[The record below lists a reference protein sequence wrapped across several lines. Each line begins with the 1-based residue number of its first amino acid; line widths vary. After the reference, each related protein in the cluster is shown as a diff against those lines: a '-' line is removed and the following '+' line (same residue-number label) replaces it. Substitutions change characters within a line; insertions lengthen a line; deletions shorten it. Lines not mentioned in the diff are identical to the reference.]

1 MPTEIAIL
9 IAALGAVSTAL
20 SILNSA
26 RTAKRTSPQAERWRE
41 LDEWKKGIND
51 KLAADKRSLDK
62 HSRAIDDSE
71 GFQRIMLRS
80 VKGILEHL
88 ESGNHSEEMRKIV
101 RQIDEFLIER

>member
-20 SILNSA
+20 SILNAA
-26 RTAKRTSPQAERWRE
+26 RTAKRTSPQTERWGKLE
-41 LDEWKKGIND
+41 AWQKSVND
-51 KLAADKRSLDK
+51 KLDADKRTLDK
-62 HSRAIDDSE
+62 HGRAIDDSE
-71 GFQRIMLRS
+71 DFQRIMLRS